1 MTTTFDTAA
10 ATRLLDTVFAS
21 WVRDLDL
28 AVESVNADGATLRM
42 RFSDKLCRD
51 NGVVCGQALM
61 SLADTSMVFA
71 VCAAAGEYFPM
82 TTVDQTIHFMRPA
95 LRADV
100 LAEARVVRMGKTMAY
115 GSVTIRTEG
124 DARPVAM
131 AQTAYALLREGK

>member
-1 MTTTFDTAA
+1 MPTFDKPAA
-10 ATRLLDTVFAS
+10 DALLTSVFAQ

-28 AVESVNADGATLRM
+28 SIESIEGDSAVLRM

-51 NGVVCGQALM
+51 NGVICGQALM

-71 VCAAAGEYFPM
+71 ICSAAGEYFPM

-95 LRADV
+95 MRADV
-100 LAEARVVRMGKTMAY
+100 LAEARVVRIGKTMAY
-115 GSVTIRTEG
+115 GSIVIRTDNDE
-124 DARPVAM
+124 RPVAM